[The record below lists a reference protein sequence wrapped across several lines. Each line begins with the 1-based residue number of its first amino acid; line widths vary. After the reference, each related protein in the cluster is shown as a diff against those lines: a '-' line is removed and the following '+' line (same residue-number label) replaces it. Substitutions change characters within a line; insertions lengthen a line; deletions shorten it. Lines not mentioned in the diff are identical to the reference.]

1 MFRAILLGAALALAA
16 CADTTPATDRGG
28 SVAAYALRIARQD
41 GPKAFGPGAYCS
53 SACGMWLGYPG
64 TCVHPTATFG
74 FHGVARD
81 PSGLAQRMYE
91 AHLPAGLR
99 AWFRA
104 HAADSDETVRL
115 SGARLIA
122 EGWARECE

>member
-1 MFRAILLGAALALAA
+1 MLRALLLGAALALAA

-28 SVAAYALRIARQD
+28 SVALTAARIAQANYPRRL
-41 GPKAFGPGAYCS
+41 PGYCV
-53 SACGMWLGYPG
+53 SACTMWLGYDEACVEPG
-64 TCVHPTATFG
+64 ATFG
-74 FHGVARD
+74 FHAVERD

-104 HAADSDETVRL
+104 HAADSDETARL

-122 EGWARECE
+122 EGWARACEE